1 MLQRRGCGGIGIGGI
16 VVVVVVMVF
25 FIHCDDDIMMVKII
39 AAAVGLGMEVGGS
52 GQLHHAAYT

>member
-1 MLQRRGCGGIGIGGI
+1 MLQRRGCGGIGIGGT

-25 FIHCDDDIMMVKII
+25 FIHCDDGIMMVKIK
-39 AAAVGLGMEVGGS
+39 AAAVGLRMEVGGS